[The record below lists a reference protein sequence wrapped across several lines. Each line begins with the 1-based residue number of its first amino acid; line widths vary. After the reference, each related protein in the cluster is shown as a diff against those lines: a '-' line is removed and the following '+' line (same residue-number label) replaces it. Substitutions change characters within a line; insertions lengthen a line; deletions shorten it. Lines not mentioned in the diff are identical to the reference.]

1 MRGDCVVG
9 IDNPNNYGD
18 VNLKLARLK
27 QLEDD
32 KNRLPIRQGDVPAIY
47 GGADDLIN
55 DVGFKPNT
63 PIETSMKHFVEWENS
78 LLWQIISYLNRES

>member
-1 MRGDCVVG
+1 MNTILVTGAAGFIGFHISKRSFMRGDCVVG

-27 QLEDD
+27 QL
-32 KNRLPIRQGDVPAIY
+32 
-47 GGADDLIN
+47 
-55 DVGFKPNT
+55 VGFKPNT
-63 PIETSMKHFVEWENS
+63 PIETGMKHFVEWENS